1 MCAGG
6 TVALLAWSRRPTIP
20 VAATRRTLSGDSST
34 VAGRKP
40 SIDDQRGAC
49 HRARIIAPR
58 TCMRLVQAD
67 QDHDAAMR
75 ISGEAPRRWAESP
88 IRHPCH
94 VRGRVI
100 TTSVRRP
107 PTAATLVG
115 AETIGACLPQA
126 AGRSTT
132 PSSGSPLLTQ
142 RQSAINMVLRVAP
155 RASAVR
161 ARYQRVS
168 ALSGWNRR
176 KRQARGIIPRRTRVL
191 PALASPFSRRRP
203 LSPARR

>member
-1 MCAGG
+1 
-6 TVALLAWSRRPTIP
+6 VVRQPLLPASQSREARPRAPLPCPLVWGFFCQPLFLRFLVSIGFGLI
-20 VAATRRTLSGDSST
+20 ATTGRTWWDQPQRSEGEP
-34 VAGRKP
+34 AYGR
-40 SIDDQRGAC
+40 S
-49 HRARIIAPR
+49 IAPR

-75 ISGEAPRRWAESP
+75 ISGEAPRRWAQSP

-132 PSSGSPLLTQ
+132 PSSGSPLLTK
-142 RQSAINMVLRVAP
+142 RQSAINSFRARATIMVLRVAP

-168 ALSGWNRR
+168 ALSG
-176 KRQARGIIPRRTRVL
+176 
-191 PALASPFSRRRP
+191 
-203 LSPARR
+203 

>member
-1 MCAGG
+1 
-6 TVALLAWSRRPTIP
+6 
-20 VAATRRTLSGDSST
+20 
-34 VAGRKP
+34 
-40 SIDDQRGAC
+40 
-49 HRARIIAPR
+49 
-58 TCMRLVQAD
+58 MRLVQAD

-75 ISGEAPRRWAESP
+75 ISGEAPRRWAQSP

-100 TTSVRRP
+100 TTSVRGP

-142 RQSAINMVLRVAP
+142 RQRAINSFRARATIMVLSVTMFEMH
-155 RASAVR
+155 
-161 ARYQRVS
+161 
-168 ALSGWNRR
+168 
-176 KRQARGIIPRRTRVL
+176 KH
-191 PALASPFSRRRP
+191 LAQH
-203 LSPARR
+203 LT